1 MWPLNEMI
9 DETYTVYFRF
19 CAEAGCPRL
28 RPRRSTAT
36 WHEEDGYLLQGSGH
50 DLYEKRVTIAEARR
64 LCAADP
70 QCTSFCANCATA
82 ACKAE
87 PASLAVYFKSY
98 DSAREMVGRQEAGV
112 LPRWRSFMLPEDDG
126 GACDE
131 LPPDGAATPPRRCVQ
146 RISEG
151 ATWRVALGYLVARSG
166 ADLFE
171 RTVTIA
177 EAKLVCAA
185 EPKCTSFTV
194 NCATAGCEAE
204 PTVYFKSYDVPQK
217 HIDGRP
223 ATPQPAGAAG
233 WHSFYVDAAEREEVC
248 EEEDGGAALAGRG

>member
-28 RPRRSTAT
+28 RPRRSKAT

-50 DLYEKRVTIAEARR
+50 DLYEKRVPIAEARR
-64 LCAADP
+64 VCAADP
-70 QCTSFCANCATA
+70 KCTSFTANCATA
-82 ACKAE
+82 ACEAE
-87 PASLAVYFKSY
+87 PAPPTIYFKSY

-131 LPPDGAATPPRRCVQ
+131 LPPPRRCVQ
-146 RISEG
+146 RLSEG
-151 ATWRVALGYLVARSG
+151 ATWRETAGYLVQGAG

-177 EAKLVCAA
+177 EAKFVCAA
-185 EPKCTSFTV
+185 EPKCTSFTA
-194 NCATAGCEAE
+194 NCATAAAYRTLKG
-204 PTVYFKSYDVPQK
+204 DVLVSGSVS
-217 HIDGRP
+217 I
-223 ATPQPAGAAG
+223 TLT
-233 WHSFYVDAAEREEVC
+233 SSVT
-248 EEEDGGAALAGRG
+248 

>member
-28 RPRRSTAT
+28 RPRRSKAT

-50 DLYEKRVTIAEARR
+50 DLYEKRVPIAEARR
-64 LCAADP
+64 VCAADP
-70 QCTSFCANCATA
+70 KCTSFTANCATA
-82 ACKAE
+82 ACEAE
-87 PASLAVYFKSY
+87 PAPPTIYFKSY

-131 LPPDGAATPPRRCVQ
+131 LPPPRRCVQ
-146 RISEG
+146 RLSEG
-151 ATWRVALGYLVARSG
+151 ATWRETAGYLVQGAG

-177 EAKLVCAA
+177 EAKLVCAS
-185 EPKCTSFTV
+185 EPRCTSFTA
-194 NCATAGCEAE
+194 NCATAACEAE
-204 PTVYFKSYDVPQK
+204 TVVYFKSYDVPQK

-223 ATPQPAGAAG
+223 AAPQPEGAAG
-233 WHSFYVDAAEREEVC
+233 WHSFYVDAAERVEVC